1 MLDKGRDLDWFSSP
15 FIVALGLIAL
25 VTFAFFLVWELTE
38 AHPVVDLRLFALRNF
53 SSGTI
58 AISVSYALYFGNLV
72 LLPQWMQEYLGY
84 RAYDA
89 GLVTAPVGI
98 FTVLLSPFIGRLL
111 QWFDARVLVSVAFV
125 GLSGVFFMRTQ
136 YLSTVDAWHLVIPT
150 LLQGIPTVLWFVPLV
165 SIILSGLPPER
176 IPAAAGL
183 SNFAR
188 IFCGAVG
195 TSIAGTVWSHRTVVH
210 HVRLTEQASIDNPAF
225 NQAIAALQSQFHLD
239 VGAAYASF
247 ESMVASQA
255 AVMGLDD
262 FFYASTFIFILI
274 IPLIWITR
282 PTKSGDSTEASA
294 AH

>member
-1 MLDKGRDLDWFSSP
+1 
-15 FIVALGLIAL
+15 
-25 VTFAFFLVWELTE
+25 
-38 AHPVVDLRLFALRNF
+38 
-53 SSGTI
+53 
-58 AISVSYALYFGNLV
+58 
-72 LLPQWMQEYLGY
+72 
-84 RAYDA
+84 
-89 GLVTAPVGI
+89 
-98 FTVLLSPFIGRLL
+98 
-111 QWFDARVLVSVAFV
+111 VLVSVAFV

-282 PTKSGDSTEASA
+282 PTKSGGSTEASA

>member
-1 MLDKGRDLDWFSSP
+1 
-15 FIVALGLIAL
+15 
-25 VTFAFFLVWELTE
+25 VWELTE
-38 AHPVVDLRLFALRNF
+38 THPVVDLRLFALRNF

-98 FTVLLSPFIGRLL
+98 FTVLLSPFIGRML
-111 QWFDARVLVSVAFV
+111 QLADARVLVSIAFV
-125 GLSGVFFMRTQ
+125 GLAGVFFMRTQ

-195 TSIAGTVWSHRTVVH
+195 TSIAGTVWGHRTAVH
-210 HVRLTEQASIDNPAF
+210 HVRLMEQANIYNPVF
-225 NQAIAALQSQFHLD
+225 NETIASLQSQLHL
-239 VGAAYASF
+239 GLQPARAMF
-247 ESMVASQA
+247 ESIVTSQA

-262 FFYASTFIFILI
+262 FFYASSFIFILI

-282 PTKSGDSTEASA
+282 PVKGGGDSGETSA

>member
-111 QWFDARVLVSVAFV
+111 QWFDARALVSVAFV

-225 NQAIAALQSQFHLD
+225 NQAIATLQSQFHLD

-247 ESMVASQA
+247 ESMVANQA